1 MLGGKNNLNLFN
13 SFFVSSKD
21 GLHLIFSR
29 KEHLIAKF
37 VYLVVVEVLLDKY
50 GDSKNFQSDTT
61 KVRKKLKSLQDL
73 LDTTNKERIKMQD
86 IFTKWTAVRK
96 RNITEMREVTDFI
109 DLHKCNR
116 KISLLLGSS
125 LVITGGK

>member
-29 KEHLIAKF
+29 KEQLIAKF

-50 GDSKNFQSDTT
+50 GDSKNYQSDTT

-73 LDTTNKERIKMQD
+73 LDTTNKERIKIQD

-96 RNITEMREVTDFI
+96 RNVTEMREVTNAI
-109 DLHKCNR
+109 DLQKCNR
-116 KISLLLGSS
+116 KASLLLGSS